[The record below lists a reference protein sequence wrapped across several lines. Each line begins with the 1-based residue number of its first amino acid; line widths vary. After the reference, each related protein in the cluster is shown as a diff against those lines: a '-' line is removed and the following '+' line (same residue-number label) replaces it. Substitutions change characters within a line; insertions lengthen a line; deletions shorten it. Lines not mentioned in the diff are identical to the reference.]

1 MIQLLCTMDIPVEP
15 ENDGLVQMIFLFQGQ
30 GARILRFQPSIFRD
44 VSETEKY
51 FPNIMG
57 TKKEEILWT
66 FEDSI
71 YSLPSSLGQD

>member
-1 MIQLLCTMDIPVEP
+1 MDIPVEP

-57 TKKEEILWT
+57 TKQEEIL
-66 FEDSI
+66 
-71 YSLPSSLGQD
+71 